1 MRYKVQI
8 RQNLEAIEIRTNYL
22 KQATEGSKPIT
33 PKDAIKM
40 IDEILFALGKVNDLI
55 DLEREGN

>member
-1 MRYKVQI
+1 MRYKEQI
-8 RQNLEAIEIRTNYL
+8 RQSLQQIEIRSNYL

-33 PKDAIKM
+33 PQDAIKM

-55 DLEREGN
+55 DLEREG

>member
-8 RQNLEAIEIRTNYL
+8 RQNLEKIEIRTNYL

-33 PKDAIKM
+33 QNDALKM

-55 DLEREGN
+55 DLEREG

>member
-8 RQNLEAIEIRTNYL
+8 RKQLEAIEIRTSYL

-33 PKDAIKM
+33 PQDAIKM
-40 IDEILFALGKVNDLI
+40 ITEIQYSLEKVNELI
-55 DLEREGN
+55 DLEREG

>member
-8 RQNLEAIEIRTNYL
+8 RKQLEAIEVRTSYL

-33 PKDAIKM
+33 PQDAIKM
-40 IDEILFALGKVNDLI
+40 INEIQYSLEKVNELI
-55 DLEREGN
+55 DLEREG

>member
-8 RQNLEAIEIRTNYL
+8 RQNLEQIEIRANYL

-33 PKDAIKM
+33 QKDALKM
-40 IDEILFALGKVNDLI
+40 IDELLYSLNKVNELI
-55 DLEREGN
+55 DLEREG

>member
-1 MRYKVQI
+1 MRYKEQI
-8 RQNLEAIEIRTNYL
+8 RQSLQQIEIRSNYL

-33 PKDAIKM
+33 QNDAIKM

-55 DLEREGN
+55 DLEREG

>member
-8 RQNLEAIEIRTNYL
+8 RQNLEQIEIRANYL

-33 PKDAIKM
+33 QNDALKM
-40 IDEILFALGKVNDLI
+40 IDELLYSLNKVNELI
-55 DLEREGN
+55 DLEREG